1 MRTPKDKPMTEE
13 QRAQYLAMSAEER
26 NLVDKGYATMV
37 ISLDDQSTICDF
49 NMPEDGKIP
58 ITKAQAESLAR
69 AFLPSIQKFY
79 EDPKNCADF
88 EKWKKEKEGA
98 MTELHNTDNPI
109 ISEDCTKELGKI
121 GNVRAVAALLRERR
135 KELGLTQ
142 SEVAEQSDLQ
152 LRAYNRFEHGERDI
166 LKSRTDIF
174 LKVCVALKLNR
185 YDVLNVWKGE

>member
-88 EKWKKEKEGA
+88 EKWKKEKEGV

-109 ISEDCTKELGKI
+109 ISGDCIKELGES

-135 KELGLTQ
+135 KALGLTQ
-142 SEVAEQSDLQ
+142 SKAAEQSDLQ

-174 LKVCVALKLNR
+174 LKVCVVLKLNP

>member
-79 EDPKNCADF
+79 EDPKNCEEF
-88 EKWKKEKEGA
+88 EKWQREQGV
-98 MTELHNTDNPI
+98 MTKLHNTEENNMNTNN
-109 ISEDCTKELGKI
+109 ISDVMDK
-121 GNVRAVAALLRERR
+121 GNTYAVSALLRERR
-135 KELGLTQ
+135 KELKLTQ

-174 LKVCVALKLNR
+174 LKVCVALKLNP